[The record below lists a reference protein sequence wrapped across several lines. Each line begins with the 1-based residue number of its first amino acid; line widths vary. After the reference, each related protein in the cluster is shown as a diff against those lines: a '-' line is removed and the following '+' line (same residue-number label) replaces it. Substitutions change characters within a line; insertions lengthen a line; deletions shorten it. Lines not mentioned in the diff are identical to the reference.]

1 MSKPL
6 ALDAEDVTF
15 LANVTAMIAQTRG
28 ELVPI
33 EQKAHSLIEA
43 IETSNALA
51 QTWASILPQ
60 PLRAD
65 QKADQKVSQQPK
77 RGGGAGVKGM
87 R

>member
-1 MSKPL
+1 MKSQL

-65 QKADQKVSQQPK
+65 QKEEKVSQQPK